1 MIVIPPKPETER
13 ARAIQRQL
21 RVAAYCRVSTDD
33 EEQLTSY
40 EAQRN
45 YYTDKIMS
53 NPAWTMAGLFAD
65 EGITGTSATK
75 RPEFQ
80 RMIRKCRQNKIDMI
94 LTKSISRF
102 ARNTLDSLRYIRAL
116 KELGIAVVFE
126 EQNINT
132 LESDSEM
139 IITMLSA
146 FAQSES
152 ETISANVTWGKR
164 QAMREGRTSAFVRDL
179 YGYRKDESGKLIVI
193 PEEAE
198 TVRSIFQQYLAGASV
213 RMITDSLEERQI
225 PTISGKT
232 SWSNGVV
239 RNMLKN
245 EKYCGDVLLQKTY
258 RTDCISRKVVKN
270 TGDIPMYL
278 IQNNHEAIIDRET
291 FDAVQAETARR
302 AAAKSPSSKRASTGM
317 GSYTS
322 KYALSDRLVCGE
334 CGTLFQRCTWK
345 RKTMTRIVWR
355 CISRV
360 DYGSRY
366 CHNSPTLD
374 EEPLQRSIL
383 AAINS
388 SMSPKCELIDEVTE
402 ALRIELAV
410 KRADRA
416 TVEDIDRKIK
426 AREQEFQYLFD
437 SMQDSE
443 DITERAKDFQR
454 ITEELAELK
463 VEKERYLELEKD
475 ENAAAKRLDTAVD
488 VLESSS
494 SKITEWDES
503 MIRQL
508 VDMVKVVSA
517 DKLIVYL
524 RGGVEIEQEMLW

>member
-1 MIVIPPKPETER
+1 
-13 ARAIQRQL
+13 
-21 RVAAYCRVSTDD
+21 
-33 EEQLTSY
+33 
-40 EAQRN
+40 
-45 YYTDKIMS
+45 
-53 NPAWTMAGLFAD
+53 
-65 EGITGTSATK
+65 
-75 RPEFQ
+75 
-80 RMIRKCRQNKIDMI
+80 
-94 LTKSISRF
+94 
-102 ARNTLDSLRYIRAL
+102 
-116 KELGIAVVFE
+116 
-126 EQNINT
+126 
-132 LESDSEM
+132 
-139 IITMLSA
+139 
-146 FAQSES
+146 
-152 ETISANVTWGKR
+152 
-164 QAMREGRTSAFVRDL
+164 
-179 YGYRKDESGKLIVI
+179 
-193 PEEAE
+193 
-198 TVRSIFQQYLAGASV
+198 
-213 RMITDSLEERQI
+213 
-225 PTISGKT
+225 
-232 SWSNGVV
+232 
-239 RNMLKN
+239 
-245 EKYCGDVLLQKTY
+245 
-258 RTDCISRKVVKN
+258 
-270 TGDIPMYL
+270 
-278 IQNNHEAIIDRET
+278 
-291 FDAVQAETARR
+291 
-302 AAAKSPSSKRASTGM
+302 M